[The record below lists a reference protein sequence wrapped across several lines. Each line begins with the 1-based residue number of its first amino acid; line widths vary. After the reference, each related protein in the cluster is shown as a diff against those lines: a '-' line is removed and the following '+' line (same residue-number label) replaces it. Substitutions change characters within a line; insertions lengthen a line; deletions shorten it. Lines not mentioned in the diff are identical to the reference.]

1 MRTAS
6 FILRRGGLLSTEDS
20 IPYNVYSKERHMLS
34 PAILDSHS
42 NNIGEYILWKFV
54 ANEGLLGCSTS
65 DIPSLESFSGP
76 SDLLRRAKASKGVTL
91 KRVMKSG
98 SVCIRT
104 ERQIKEE
111 KRKKEVMRKHKT
123 TDCLSSEMSNC
134 QALVKPDCSKPKV
147 LKSSG
152 MQRALCELLVKCL
165 KEDPHRKTNDEAHID
180 HFIQIDQKMLPSCVT
195 DTTTFVSLEFAGI
208 KFKAQASSGTQYL
221 QNVERFILK
230 PILCFYKC
238 VKRIVICEEKYSFTP
253 DDFKAATRQQRKRDE
268 DRTISHLKTRDEI
281 ISKTSFDKGAIKTD
295 EGKNL
300 IGTYLGRHADEI
312 KLKEN
317 VIIDID
323 SESQIAGCKCK
334 DASSNCTCKT
344 HAVPLRCYFSKNTG
358 LEKVEKLTEVH
369 QRKGEAE
376 LAQVDWL
383 IQAVPQMKPGE
394 SAVSIVTSGD
404 IDAIP
409 IHLFALSFQLPRNEQ
424 NKFINNVF
432 VVLQKTHG
440 KSDIYNITSIIE
452 VLENMYKDKY
462 VAIKVSLGLCLGGND
477 FVPKFHGKSHATIL
491 RLLFESPNFRD
502 SLFRVDR
509 CTDNVIINF
518 DKEVYIDFVKHL
530 FYPKTRNATQLS
542 FEDVRVITIY
552 GSKLKK
558 ST

>member
-1 MRTAS
+1 M
-6 FILRRGGLLSTEDS
+6 LLQ
-20 IPYNVYSKERHMLS
+20 VCKENRL
-34 PAILDSHS
+34 
-42 NNIGEYILWKFV
+42 
-54 ANEGLLGCSTS
+54 
-65 DIPSLESFSGP
+65 
-76 SDLLRRAKASKGVTL
+76 
-91 KRVMKSG
+91 
-98 SVCIRT
+98 
-104 ERQIKEE
+104 
-111 KRKKEVMRKHKT
+111 
-123 TDCLSSEMSNC
+123 
-134 QALVKPDCSKPKV
+134 
-147 LKSSG
+147 
-152 MQRALCELLVKCL
+152 
-165 KEDPHRKTNDEAHID
+165 
-180 HFIQIDQKMLPSCVT
+180 
-195 DTTTFVSLEFAGI
+195 
-208 KFKAQASSGTQYL
+208 
-221 QNVERFILK
+221 
-230 PILCFYKC
+230 
-238 VKRIVICEEKYSFTP
+238 CEEKYSFTP
-253 DDFKAATRQQRKRDE
+253 DDFKAATRQQRKRDK

-281 ISKTSFDKGAIKTD
+281 ISKTSFDKGVIKTD

-334 DASSNCTCKT
+334 DASSNCICKT
-344 HAVPLRCYFSKNTG
+344 HAVALRCYFSKNTG
-358 LEKVEKLTEVH
+358 LEKVEKLTEAH

-409 IHLFALSFQLPRNEQ
+409 IHLFALSFQLPPNEQ

-432 VVLQKTHG
+432 VVLQKPHG

-462 VAIKVSLGLCLGGND
+462 VVIKVSLGLCLGGND

-491 RLLFESPNFRD
+491 RLLFESPN
-502 SLFRVDR
+502 LFRVDR

-530 FYPKTRNATQLS
+530 FCPKTRNATQLS

-558 ST
+558 SREYRNPQLWLPPEIVLKRVADIIILQIEYLLTVGRPNCDLPDFLNRGCLQNTDTGEIEYNFGPESSLSLPVPRTPIKKRQIDAVVTPKKTFHKKRLLMASTPKKTK